1 MQISFFTRN
10 KLEDRVVVLGV
21 RGRNLLV
28 RLVRL
33 LGGQVRV
40 TSDVLD
46 REAHVFDMHG
56 VVVEFISLIETLLL
70 GILGRPVLR
79 MRMLQVFLLV
89 LCIGSNVMKQLG
101 LLLSGHLALDDGDQ
115 VVLVLAGS
123 LRITCPSSRVLTRRR
138 TLLLG
143 LLLFNLG
150 FLCVITRDLL
160 SFSLRGISILNH
172 RRVAKLEEVLLAK
185 PLEASGAS

>member
-1 MQISFFTRN
+1 M
-10 KLEDRVVVLGV
+10 VLGV

-28 RLVRL
+28 RLVGL
-33 LGGQVRV
+33 LGSQVRV
-40 TSDVLD
+40 ASDVLD
-46 REAHVFDMHG
+46 REAHVLDMHG
-56 VVVEFISLIETLLL
+56 VVVEFIGLIETLLL
-70 GILGRPVLR
+70 IILGRLVLR

-89 LCIGSNVMKQLG
+89 LRISSDVMKQLG
-101 LLLSGHLALDDGDQ
+101 LLLSGHLTLDDSDQ

-123 LRITCPSSRVLTRRR
+123 LRITSPSSRVLTCRR

-143 LLLFNLG
+143 LFLFDLG

-185 PLEASGAS
+185 PLEASGTS